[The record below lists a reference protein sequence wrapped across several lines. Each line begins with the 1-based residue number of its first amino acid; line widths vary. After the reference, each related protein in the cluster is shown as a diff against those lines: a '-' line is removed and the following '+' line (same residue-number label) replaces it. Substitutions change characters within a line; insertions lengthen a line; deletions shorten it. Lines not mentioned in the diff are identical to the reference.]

1 MELSPSK
8 LYLEVVNNRLNKNSA
23 VDLLIALIEGS
34 DNSDIRAE
42 SLEIVKKI
50 NLNNDKVYRL
60 IENCFIS
67 DENSIIR
74 CVAAD
79 ILFNN
84 LSKAKSFLPLK
95 WASLNESSALVIK
108 KLIDLFSSV
117 DDPHFNIFK
126 NNIVNRLKDIYDV
139 PLSEINFFLNL
150 EVIYAE
156 YAKEINYKV
165 GEAWH
170 KIMNMLRR
178 LPNSKEIIHRAYY
191 FKFGGNEYKPLQDN
205 SLEYLRKLIF
215 QEINV

>member
-1 MELSPSK
+1 MELSPNK

-34 DNSDIRAE
+34 DNPEIRTE
-42 SLEIVKKI
+42 SLEIVKKL
-50 NLNNDKVYRL
+50 NVNNDKTYRL
-60 IENCFIS
+60 IENCFVS
-67 DENSIIR
+67 DESSMVRYI
-74 CVAAD
+74 AAD
-79 ILFNN
+79 ILFYNF
-84 LSKAKSFLPLK
+84 SKAKNYLPFK
-95 WASLNESSALVIK
+95 WACLHENSALVIK
-108 KLIDLFSSV
+108 KLLDLFTSV

-126 NNIVNRLKDIYDV
+126 NNIVNRLKDVYDV
-139 PLSEINFFLNL
+139 PLSEVIFFLNL
-150 EVIYAE
+150 EVIYVE
-156 YAKEINYKV
+156 YANEINYKV

>member
-84 LSKAKSFLPLK
+84 FSKAKSFLPLK
-95 WASLNESSALVIK
+95 WASLNENSALVIK
-108 KLIDLFSSV
+108 KLIDLFSRF

-126 NNIVNRLKDIYDV
+126 NNISNNN
-139 PLSEINFFLNL
+139 P
-150 EVIYAE
+150 
-156 YAKEINYKV
+156 KE
-165 GEAWH
+165 
-170 KIMNMLRR
+170 
-178 LPNSKEIIHRAYY
+178 
-191 FKFGGNEYKPLQDN
+191 FKQQKPKQI
-205 SLEYLRKLIF
+205 SYPVATMKRQVF
-215 QEINV
+215 YR

>member
-8 LYLEVVNNRLNKNSA
+8 IYLDVVNNRLNKNSA

-34 DNSDIRAE
+34 DNSEIRTE

-60 IENCFIS
+60 VENCLIS
-67 DENSIIR
+67 DENSILR

-84 LSKAKSFLPLK
+84 FSKAKNFLPLK
-95 WASLNESSALVIK
+95 WASLNENSALVIK
-108 KLIDLFSSV
+108 KLLGLFTSV

-156 YAKEINYKV
+156 YAKEINFKV

-170 KIMNMLRR
+170 KIMNILRKSS
-178 LPNSKEIIHRAYY
+178 NSKEIIHRAYY

-205 SLEYLRKLIF
+205 SLEYLKNLIF
-215 QEINV
+215 QENNF